1 MPFFGSWLNL
11 NISPTYLYDN
21 RFCGHPCDNLNHFH
35 FRSHLSPVNTC
46 MMQTFR
52 RRHENVLRRE
62 KKPPEQITRY
72 TVCHYI
78 NRFHSLNSVVFSET
92 VQNLQDMFYY
102 GLYPINQQYV
112 DISSLNLMIRYKK
125 DPLMYAKKNPCL
137 NRNIRLIPRR
147 K

>member
-52 RRHENVLRRE
+52 RRHENVLQRE
-62 KKPPEQITRY
+62 KTPQ
-72 TVCHYI
+72 
-78 NRFHSLNSVVFSET
+78 NRLLDTPCVIILINSVVFSVT
-92 VQNLQDMFYY
+92 VRNLQNIFYY

-112 DISSLNLMIRYKK
+112 DISSLNLMITYKK
-125 DPLMYAKKNPCL
+125 DPLMYAKK
-137 NRNIRLIPRR
+137 IPV
-147 K
+147 

>member
-52 RRHENVLRRE
+52 RRHENVLQRE
-62 KKPPEQITRY
+62 KKNPKQITRY

-112 DISSLNLMIRYKK
+112 DISSLILMIRYKK
-125 DPLMYAKKNPCL
+125 KINVCPPKKSL
-137 NRNIRLIPRR
+137 F
-147 K
+147 KQEY